1 MLVGLFSYI
10 VIGRIGDR
18 DKLGPVPSEQVPTP
32 SLPPLS
38 RQAPPSDAA
47 EGGHAGQTYSISALQ
62 RHYISVRDHLSDV
75 MCHSY
80 SGELCFHKSLSSVME
95 PFDVVVIFD
104 LSEHGFRLDRSPA
117 SMHQAFIT
125 CQQFSSHRMEL
136 IVAMIHLNDSRIVL
150 SFVTHASQ
158 RTSGAV
164 FRVIHA
170 LR

>member
-1 MLVGLFSYI
+1 
-10 VIGRIGDR
+10 
-18 DKLGPVPSEQVPTP
+18 
-32 SLPPLS
+32 
-38 RQAPPSDAA
+38 
-47 EGGHAGQTYSISALQ
+47 
-62 RHYISVRDHLSDV
+62 

-80 SGELCFHKSLSSVME
+80 SGKLCIYRSLPSIAE
-95 PFDVVVIFD
+95 PLEVIVIFD

-125 CQQFSSHRMEL
+125 CQQFSGHCTEL